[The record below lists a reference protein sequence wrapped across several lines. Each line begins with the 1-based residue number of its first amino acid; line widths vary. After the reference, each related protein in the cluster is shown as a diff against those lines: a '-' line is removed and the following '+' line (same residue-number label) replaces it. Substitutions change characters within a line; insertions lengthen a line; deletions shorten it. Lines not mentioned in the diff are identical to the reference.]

1 MTATGRAIGLTV
13 NNASLRRAQLSFALI
28 WAGEWAVMVTLGV
41 VAFRDGGSAA
51 VGVATAL
58 RMLPAALLAPFA
70 AVVADAVR
78 RERALA
84 CVGVIRAATLGA
96 AAAVLALDGPLATV
110 CALMVLATIA
120 QTLYRP
126 THSALLPALCAGP
139 DELTAANLVRG
150 LLDSLAT
157 LAGPLAAAV
166 GLAISGPAT
175 VFAAS
180 AACSLWA
187 GILVVGLRYEPPPR
201 PAPVPIGARASL
213 DGLRA
218 IAADRGLL
226 LVTGL
231 TTAQTFTRGALSV
244 MSVIVAIRLLET
256 GPPGAGILNGA
267 VGAGALLGSC
277 LALLVVRPG
286 RLAMWLGIGVALWG
300 LPVAGIGAVPQDAA
314 AIALLAVVGI
324 GNAFVDVGAFTLPAR
339 LADERVMARVF
350 VGVEGI
356 ETLGVAAG
364 AALAPVVI
372 ELLGIRGALVALG
385 LVGPVSVAVA
395 WPALR
400 RLDLR
405 MRVRDADIRL
415 LQMVPVLR
423 PLSQAT
429 IEQLAAT
436 LEHTAVAAGEP
447 VFEQGAIG
455 DRAYVVEAG
464 SAEVIRD
471 GRLVQTLQ
479 RGACFGERALLRG
492 CARSATVRAAA
503 TTPLD
508 VAILPGDRFL
518 TAVTGHVASAT
529 TGERA
534 VASRLHALDRIGA
547 LDGARV

>member
-1 MTATGRAIGLTV
+1 M
-13 NNASLRRAQLSFALI
+13 
-28 WAGEWAVMVTLGV
+28 
-41 VAFRDGGSAA
+41 
-51 VGVATAL
+51 
-58 RMLPAALLAPFA
+58 
-70 AVVADAVR
+70 
-78 RERALA
+78 
-84 CVGVIRAATLGA
+84 
-96 AAAVLALDGPLATV
+96 
-110 CALMVLATIA
+110 
-120 QTLYRP
+120 
-126 THSALLPALCAGP
+126 
-139 DELTAANLVRG
+139 
-150 LLDSLAT
+150 
-157 LAGPLAAAV
+157 
-166 GLAISGPAT
+166 
-175 VFAAS
+175 
-180 AACSLWA
+180 
-187 GILVVGLRYEPPPR
+187 
-201 PAPVPIGARASL
+201 PIGARASL

-231 TTAQTFTRGALSV
+231 ATAQTFTRGALSV
-244 MSVIVAIRLLET
+244 MSVIVAISLLET

-267 VGAGALLGSC
+267 LGAGALLGSC

-300 LPVAGIGAVPQDAA
+300 LPVAGIGVVPRDAA

-364 AALAPVVI
+364 AALAPIVI

-400 RLDLR
+400 RLDVR

-423 PLSQAT
+423 PLSHST

-508 VAILPGDRFL
+508 VAILSTDRFL

>member
-1 MTATGRAIGLTV
+1 
-13 NNASLRRAQLSFALI
+13 
-28 WAGEWAVMVTLGV
+28 
-41 VAFRDGGSAA
+41 
-51 VGVATAL
+51 
-58 RMLPAALLAPFA
+58 
-70 AVVADAVR
+70 
-78 RERALA
+78 
-84 CVGVIRAATLGA
+84 
-96 AAAVLALDGPLATV
+96 
-110 CALMVLATIA
+110 
-120 QTLYRP
+120 
-126 THSALLPALCAGP
+126 
-139 DELTAANLVRG
+139 
-150 LLDSLAT
+150 
-157 LAGPLAAAV
+157 
-166 GLAISGPAT
+166 
-175 VFAAS
+175 
-180 AACSLWA
+180 
-187 GILVVGLRYEPPPR
+187 
-201 PAPVPIGARASL
+201 
-213 DGLRA
+213 
-218 IAADRGLL
+218 
-226 LVTGL
+226 
-231 TTAQTFTRGALSV
+231 
-244 MSVIVAIRLLET
+244 MSVIVAVRLLET

-300 LPVAGIGAVPQDAA
+300 LPVAGIGAVPQEAA

-324 GNAFVDVGAFTLPAR
+324 GNALVDVGAFTLPAR
-339 LADERVMARVF
+339 LADERVIARVF
-350 VGVEGI
+350 AGVEGI

-400 RLDLR
+400 RLDVR

-415 LQMVPVLR
+415 LRMVPVLR

-429 IEQLAAT
+429 IEQLAAA
-436 LEHTAVAAGEP
+436 LEHTAVAAGRH

-479 RGACFGERALLRG
+479 RGACFGELALLRG

-518 TAVTGHVASAT
+518 TAVTGHVAPAAARD
-529 TGERA
+529 RA
-534 VASRLHALDRIGA
+534 VASRLRALDRIGA
-547 LDGARV
+547 LDGAHV